1 MRTAPRRAAAVL
13 GAALALAAMA
23 TACGIRAT
31 SVPVDAGP
39 APARVSCTMP
49 GATATASAS
58 ASATATAAGETV
70 RLYLVCRGAQ
80 VTAVSRNVAVVPGA
94 TASSDRLATAR
105 RLLAE
110 LQGKPGADE
119 SAAGLS
125 SSVPGSLDLGEAR
138 RGDPAGDPAAR
149 RPAGRAAALRT
160 GPDRV
165 HPGGHGGGLDRQH
178 GGTRRHRLGQA
189 PAIQLHRGSA
199 HPSRYRADRGNR
211 RRITRVLAG
220 VRRDGSLPKVRAVGL
235 VLAAAYLV
243 FIGWLM
249 LRPHYVP
256 WVDAPNLQPLAS
268 IRADLAL
275 DDLWLTCR
283 RLGGRPGP
291 PRAAR
296 GHPPDGRMAGSS
308 SPGSAPSPVRSSR
321 ASWSPSPWSSSRP
334 SSPARSSTSTRS
346 CSTPPHVALAYLAV
360 VPAVRHRLRRRA
372 RVAQLHPQGSTP
384 TIPRVGIAP

>member
-13 GAALALAAMA
+13 GAALALAATA

-138 RGDPAGDPAAR
+138 RGDPAGTLRLGVPLDELPPFALAQIVCTLAGTAAGSTGNTVVLGGTDSARPR
-149 RPAGRAAALRT
+149 RFSCTEDLRT
-160 GPDRV
+160 LPDTA
-165 HPGGHGGGLDRQH
+165 QTA
-178 GGTRRHRLGQA
+178 GT
-189 PAIQLHRGSA
+189 
-199 HPSRYRADRGNR
+199 
-211 RRITRVLAG
+211 
-220 VRRDGSLPKVRAVGL
+220 AVG
-235 VLAAAYLV
+235 
-243 FIGWLM
+243 
-249 LRPHYVP
+249 
-256 WVDAPNLQPLAS
+256 
-268 IRADLAL
+268 
-275 DDLWLTCR
+275 
-283 RLGGRPGP
+283 
-291 PRAAR
+291 
-296 GHPPDGRMAGSS
+296 
-308 SPGSAPSPVRSSR
+308 
-321 ASWSPSPWSSSRP
+321 
-334 SSPARSSTSTRS
+334 
-346 CSTPPHVALAYLAV
+346 
-360 VPAVRHRLRRRA
+360 
-372 RVAQLHPQGSTP
+372 
-384 TIPRVGIAP
+384 